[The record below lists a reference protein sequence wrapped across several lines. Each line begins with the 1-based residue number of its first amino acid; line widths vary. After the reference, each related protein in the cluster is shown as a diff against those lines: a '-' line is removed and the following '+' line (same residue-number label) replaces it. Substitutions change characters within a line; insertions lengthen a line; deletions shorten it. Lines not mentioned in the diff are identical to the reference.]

1 MYQVTGIITTVS
13 AWDFARALS
22 GDFSGDAADVLFD
35 YYTDLSEDIGE
46 PIELDPIAIRCD
58 WYEYESD
65 DAFIS
70 DMMLEDMEDIREIL
84 EELQGWDHLEDYRI
98 IRLNNGGLLVSV
110 I

>member
-46 PIELDPIAIRCD
+46 PIELDPIAIRCE
-58 WYEYESD
+58 WT
-65 DAFIS
+65 FPIP
-70 DMMLEDMEDIREIL
+70 
-84 EELQGWDHLEDYRI
+84 
-98 IRLNNGGLLVSV
+98 
-110 I
+110 